1 MPNINDF
8 YNTQVAN
15 EFIRGVKPNHGR
27 IDQLFT
33 AVKTPDR
40 KVTNIIG
47 AYGVPISAS
56 IHAWDST
63 TEVASRDSINV
74 NEIEKVLIKEQ
85 IPIREQDI
93 MTLNDTNNRV
103 VQSNI
108 VKNLFNDAKNMTE
121 RVLTRARAMA
131 MEALTTGHVTAK
143 DENNLLSID
152 IDYGLPSDHKEALL
166 DANLWTAAGADII
179 GDLLRW
185 SMKLTD
191 DGAENPAYVLAS
203 RATIATVM
211 KNDALKKA
219 ITGASVPRPLSL
231 TEVNNFLTAQ
241 DLPKFVSFDEK
252 YRKQKKDGQYE
263 VIPFIPKNTVVL
275 IPNGALGKQEFGP
288 TAEEYELM
296 NDKSYELISQQN
308 VIVEVYRTPD
318 PVARWTKAVTSC
330 MPSFAR
336 ANEVFIATIGK

>member
-8 YNTQVAN
+8 YNTQIAN
-15 EFIRGVKPNHGR
+15 EFIRGLKPQHQR
-27 IDQLFT
+27 VDQLFT
-33 AVKTPDR
+33 PVKTPDR

-56 IHAWDST
+56 VHAWDST
-63 TEVASRDSINV
+63 TEIASRDAINV
-74 NEIEKVLIKEQ
+74 NEIEKVLVKEQ

-93 MTLNDTNNRV
+93 MTLNDTNNKV

-108 VKNLFNDAKNMTE
+108 VKNLFNDAQNMTD

-143 DENNLLSID
+143 NENNLVSID
-152 IDYGLPSDHKEALL
+152 IDYGLPKTHQEALL
-166 DANLWTAAGADII
+166 DANLWSVDTADII
-179 GDLLRW
+179 GDILRW
-185 SMKLTD
+185 SMVLTD
-191 DGAENPAYVLAS
+191 DGAENPAYILAS
-203 RATIATVM
+203 RKTIAEVM
-211 KNDALKKA
+211 KNSALKKA

-231 TEVNNFLTAQ
+231 NEVNNFLTAQ
-241 DLPKFVSFDEK
+241 SLPKLVAFDEK
-252 YRKQKKDGQYE
+252 YRKQKKDGTYE

-275 IPNGALGKQEFGP
+275 IPNGALGRQEFGP

-296 NDKSYELISQQN
+296 GDKAYDVIAKQN

-336 ANEVFIATIGK
+336 ANEVFVAAVGK